1 MQRQPLVQSFMSG
14 PPVTIPLKA
23 RLVDAALLMRRASV
37 RHLLVVEGGRLVGL
51 LTDRDLQRCAPS
63 RLIPITE
70 YAYNDMFANTTVD
83 RVMVRDPRTIPVSAP
98 VIEAITTMQQA
109 QIGCLPVMD
118 GEKIVG
124 IVTRWDLIE
133 AFRRMLVE
141 QTEGKTKPAS
151 R

>member
-70 YAYNDMFANTTVD
+70 DAYNDMFANTTVD

-98 VIEAITTMQQA
+98 VIEAITAMQQA

>member
-1 MQRQPLVQSFMSG
+1 MSG

-23 RLVDAALLMRRASV
+23 RLVDAALLMRRSSV

-70 YAYNDMFANTTVD
+70 EAYNDMFAITPVE
-83 RVMVRDPRTIPVSAP
+83 RVMVRGPRTIPVNAP

-118 GEKIVG
+118 GEKVVG

-141 QTEGKTKPAS
+141 QTEGKTKSGS

>member
-1 MQRQPLVQSFMSG
+1 MQRQPPVQSFMSG

-70 YAYNDMFANTTVD
+70 DAYNDMFANTTVD

-98 VIEAITTMQQA
+98 VTEAITTMQQA

>member
-1 MQRQPLVQSFMSG
+1 MQRQLLVQGLMSG

-23 RLVDAALLMRRASV
+23 RLVDAALLMRRSSV

-70 YAYNDMFANTTVD
+70 EAYNDMFANTPVE

-141 QTEGKTKPAS
+141 QTEGKTKSGS